1 MMIGDGAT
9 WVIIGMLALLVL
21 WVGFAAGRG

>member
-9 WVIIGMLALLVL
+9 WVLIGMVALLMV
-21 WVGFAAGRG
+21 WVMFVAGRG